1 MKITNGYKGVTGELV
16 YDGTWNNIRPIFM
29 AEVVNGKFEFSPA
42 PKWERDNVIY
52 KKPESRSSNE
62 GYR

>member
-1 MKITNGYKGVTGELV
+1 VTGELV

-29 AEVVNGKFEFSPA
+29 AEVKNGKFIFSPA
-42 PKWERDNVIY
+42 PKWERENVIY
-52 KKPESRSSNE
+52 KKPASRYADAG